1 MFILAILSAYF
12 TMKIL
17 NSNTVSNK
25 TLIIIALITIIGIYY
40 FVMKLMFWDS
50 LSLGMAPLIIGA
62 FLMFS
67 ILLFFIGILG
77 EYIGQIYTQ
86 LLNRP
91 LVFEKERINFEE

>member
-1 MFILAILSAYF
+1 MQSQHTLRRNGKTIKMNEFSQYIKLIGKGKNAGKYLTMEQAYSAFYLLL
-12 TMKIL
+12 KGQ
-17 NSNTVSNK
+17 
-25 TLIIIALITIIGIYY
+25 AE
-40 FVMKLMFWDS
+40 
-50 LSLGMAPLIIGA
+50 PEQIGA